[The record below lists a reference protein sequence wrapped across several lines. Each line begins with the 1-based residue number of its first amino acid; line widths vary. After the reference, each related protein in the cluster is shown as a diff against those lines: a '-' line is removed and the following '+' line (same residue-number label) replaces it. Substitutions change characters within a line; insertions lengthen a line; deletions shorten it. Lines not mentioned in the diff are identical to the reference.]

1 MRSSKFL
8 PYLLLHEKCFQDK
21 VTVFGHFM
29 VIFIN
34 RNLFFDIFV
43 EYDKTNSAILII
55 VQFPSYNLE
64 IFAFG
69 I

>member
-8 PYLLLHEKCFQDK
+8 PYLLLHAKCFQDK

-29 VIFIN
+29 VIFKN
-34 RNLFFDIFV
+34 KTSFFDIFV
-43 EYDKTNSAILII
+43 ECDKTNSAILMII
-55 VQFPSYNLE
+55 QFPSYSLE